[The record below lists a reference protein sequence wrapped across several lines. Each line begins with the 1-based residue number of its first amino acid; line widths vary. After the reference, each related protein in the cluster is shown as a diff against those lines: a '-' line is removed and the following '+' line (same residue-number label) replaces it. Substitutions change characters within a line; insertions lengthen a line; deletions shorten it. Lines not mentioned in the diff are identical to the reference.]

1 MKLSITGVM
10 FQNFIGVPLSGADIC
25 GFTGDTTAELCARWH
40 VIGAFY
46 PFSRNHNSIGANSQE
61 PYVFNT
67 TYFEGSPLSYTSI
80 MRNAMRVKYSLIN
93 YYYTE
98 MNLIHETGGA
108 FYKPMFFEFPDDDM
122 AYKN

>member
-1 MKLSITGVM
+1 
-10 FQNFIGVPLSGADIC
+10 LSGADIC
-25 GFTGDTTAELCARWH
+25 GFDNNTTPELCARWH
-40 VIGAFY
+40 VVGAFY
-46 PFSRNHNSIGANSQE
+46 PFSRNHNSLYSTAQE

-67 TYFEGSPLSYTSI
+67 TYFSGPLSYTSI
-80 MRNAMRVKYSLIN
+80 MRHAMRVKYSLIN

-108 FYKPMFFEFPDDDM
+108 FYKPMFFNFPDDDM

>member
-1 MKLSITGVM
+1 
-10 FQNFIGVPLSGADIC
+10 
-25 GFTGDTTAELCARWH
+25 
-40 VIGAFY
+40 
-46 PFSRNHNSIGANSQE
+46 
-61 PYVFNT
+61 
-67 TYFEGSPLSYTSI
+67 
-80 MRNAMRVKYSLIN
+80 MRHTMRIKYSLIN